1 MIIAEAMKLQLA
13 KPNRAV
19 VNGEASFVRSRLEV
33 AGHEKL
39 AREYWSWVVSHPE
52 WRKANPVFGLEVL
65 ELQEKLDEIDNSCTM
80 PAWGTYGT

>member
-1 MIIAEAMKLQLA
+1 MILAEAMKLQLA

-19 VNGEASFVRSRLEV
+19 VNSESGFVKDRLV
-33 AGHEKL
+33 RQGHVEL
-39 AREYWSWVVSHPE
+39 AREYWNWAVSHPE

-65 ELQEKLDEIDNSCTM
+65 KLQEKLDEIDNSCTM